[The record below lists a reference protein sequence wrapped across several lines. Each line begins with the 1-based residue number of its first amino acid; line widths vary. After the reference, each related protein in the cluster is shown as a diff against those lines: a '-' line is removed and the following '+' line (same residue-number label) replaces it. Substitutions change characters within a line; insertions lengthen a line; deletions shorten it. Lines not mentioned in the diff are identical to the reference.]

1 MKKFDDNPQPTL
13 LQELG
18 FIQVSEMQ
26 GGVYHV
32 KNNPTDGTT
41 PIEYIALMYS
51 PVPIAPGTLSL
62 QLFTLPIPAPLPKDV
77 TPLQMQVHFQN
88 LDARRLEESGLF
100 PINVELPTGI
110 QYDKLKPIEYIRPR
124 ETWRI
129 RHCIQLPT
137 GDVVCYN

>member
-1 MKKFDDNPQPTL
+1 MKKYDDNPQPTL
-13 LQELG
+13 LQKLG
-18 FIQVSEMQ
+18 FIQVGEML

-32 KNNPTDGTT
+32 KNTPTDGTA

-51 PVPIAPGTLSL
+51 PVPITPTTQSL
-62 QLFTLPIPAPLPKDV
+62 QFFALPIPAPLPKDV
-77 TPLQMQVHFQN
+77 SPLRMQVHFQN

-110 QYDKLKPIEYIRPR
+110 QYDNLKPIEYVRPG

>member
-1 MKKFDDNPQPTL
+1 MNKYNPQPTL
-13 LQELG
+13 LQKLG

-32 KNNPTDGTT
+32 KNNPTDGAA

-51 PVPIAPGTLSL
+51 PQSL
-62 QLFTLPIPAPLPKDV
+62 QLFAVPIPAPLPKDV
-77 TPLQMQVHFQN
+77 SPLRMQVHFQN
-88 LDARRLEESGLF
+88 LDARRLEESGLV

-110 QYDKLKPIEYIRPR
+110 RYDKLKPIEYIRPG